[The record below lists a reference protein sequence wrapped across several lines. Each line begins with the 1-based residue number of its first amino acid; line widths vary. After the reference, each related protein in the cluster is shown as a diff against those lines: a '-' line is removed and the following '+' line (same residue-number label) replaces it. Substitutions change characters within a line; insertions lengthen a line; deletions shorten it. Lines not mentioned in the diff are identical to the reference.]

1 MGLLQNGYRHNLIGR
16 IVGATNVDGW
26 NPYAGIYNTHRS
38 AAGRNQLAGPAI
50 TDSHASVPD
59 GNRHP
64 VAWIMPRKPG
74 GLASRND
81 AVITITGS
89 GSGAMGVAATG
100 SATVDLSI
108 VGTGGLISSASGT
121 AEITF
126 SADGLLFASKAVAGE
141 ATVSFDGAGI
151 VIALGH
157 VGGAAGTVLS
167 ATWTPYAVG
176 WVEGTTEESGLT
188 PSGIAQA
195 VWNNVIE
202 SGYTAEQIL
211 RLIAAFA
218 AGNAS
223 GLEGANPQFTGLDGA
238 TVRIDGSY
246 SAGNRTIDALNAE

>member
-26 NPYAGIYNTHRS
+26 NPYAGVYNNHRT
-38 AAGRNQLAGPAI
+38 AAGRNQFAGAAI

-126 SADGLLFASKAVAGE
+126 SADGLLFASKAVIGTAY
-141 ATVSFDGAGI
+141 VSIGSNGTIKGI
-151 VIALGH
+151 GH
-157 VGGAAGTVLS
+157 MHGSGGIS
-167 ATWTPYAVG
+167 IDSTWTPYAIG
-176 WVEGTTEESGLT
+176 WISGTTESGGLT
-188 PSGIAQA
+188 PNGIAQA
-195 VWNNVIE
+195 VGERVIE
-202 SGYTAEQIL
+202 AGITQDQL
-211 RLIAAFA
+211 NRLILAFV
-218 AGNAS
+218 AGKAT
-223 GLEGANPQFTGLDGA
+223 GLEGADPKFYAQDGS

-246 SAGNRTIDALNAE
+246 SAGNRTIDALNP